1 VAKQKYYVVWA
12 GRKPGVY
19 RTWAECQEQT
29 NQFVDAKYKSY
40 GSSEEAKQAFQDGWK
55 KHWGQKST
63 LATGKEKQHFVV
75 ADQVGEMAG
84 EIDMNSISV
93 DVGCSGNPG
102 IVEYKGVDTQTGELL
117 FYQGP
122 VQKGTNNLGE
132 FIAIVHGLAYL
143 QKKGSSKTVYSD
155 SRTALSWL
163 KNKKINSSLVRDSST
178 KEIWELADRALQ
190 WVQSNSYSN
199 KVLKWDTEAWGEI
212 KADFGRK

>member
-12 GRKPGVY
+12 GRKPGIY

-40 GSSEEAKQAFQDGWK
+40 GSSEEAEQAFRDGWK

-63 LATGKEKQHFVV
+63 QAKEKERQHLVV
-75 ADQVGEMAG
+75 AEHAG

-155 SRTALSWL
+155 SKTALSWL
-163 KNKKINSSLVRDSST
+163 KNKKINSNLVRDSST
-178 KEIWELADRALQ
+178 KEIWDLADRALK
-190 WVQSNSYSN
+190 WVQSNSYPN

>member
-1 VAKQKYYVVWA
+1 
-12 GRKPGVY
+12 VY

-40 GSSEEAKQAFQDGWK
+40 GSSEEAEQAFQEGWK

-63 LATGKEKQHFVV
+63 PATGKEKQSVVV
-75 ADQVGEMAG
+75 ADQVG

-122 VQKGTNNLGE
+122 IQKGTNNLGE

-143 QKKGSSKTVYSD
+143 QKKGSNKTVYSD
-155 SRTALSWL
+155 SKTALSWL

-178 KEIWELADRALQ
+178 KEIWELTDRALK

-199 KVLKWDTEAWGEI
+199 KVLKWDTETWGEI